1 MIIAVPK
8 STKKNEKRVA
18 LTPEVAL
25 KLIKQGFEIRLEIGS
40 GKEAGFTDKEYEDT
54 GVKVL
59 KEPSEVYK
67 NAKIV
72 LNLWAPTVEEE
83 KYITPEMIVIAYME
97 ALKYEKRI
105 SELSKTKCK
114 LVALELIPR
123 ISRAQSMDILSSQ
136 SNLAGY
142 KAVIDAVSQMNK
154 AVPLMMTSAGTIAPA
169 KVLIVG
175 VGVAGLQ
182 AIATA
187 QRLGAVV
194 FASDIRPE
202 TKEQVESLNG
212 KFLTSE
218 EMKQQLSNM
227 DIIITAAMV
236 LGNKPPKLIT
246 KAMEDSLNK
255 NVIIY
260 DLADNVEELSK
271 IKVIKNTN
279 LASELAFSA
288 SKLYA
293 NNLYNFINLI
303 YDKELKDIRLDMN
316 DEIIKACVIGE

>member
-8 STKKNEKRVA
+8 DTRTGEKRVA
-18 LTPEVAL
+18 ITPETAS
-25 KLIKQGFEIRLEIGS
+25 KLIKQGFEIKLESGA
-40 GKEAGFTDKEYEDT
+40 GKEAGFVDKEYEEV

-59 KEPSEVYK
+59 KNLSEVYK
-67 NAKIV
+67 NSKIV
-72 LNLWAPTVEEE
+72 LKLWAPTVEEE
-83 KYITPEMIVIAYME
+83 KYLTSEMIIIAHME
-97 ALKYEKRI
+97 ALKHPTRI
-105 SELSKTKCK
+105 SELSKIKCK

-154 AVPLMMTSAGTIAPA
+154 AVPLMMTSAGTIPPA
-169 KVLIVG
+169 KVLIIG

-194 FASDIRPE
+194 FASDIRAE

-212 KFLTSE
+212 KFLTPE
-218 EMKQQLSNM
+218 EMREQLHNM

-236 LGNKPPKLIT
+236 LGSKSPKLIT
-246 KAMEDSLNK
+246 KDMEDNLKK

-260 DLADNVEELSK
+260 DLAENVEELSK
-271 IKVIKNTN
+271 TKVITNTN
-279 LASELAFSA
+279 LASELAFST
-288 SKLYA
+288 SRLYS

-303 YDKELKDIRLDMN
+303 YDAELKDIKLDMN
-316 DEIIKACVIGE
+316 DETIKACVIGE